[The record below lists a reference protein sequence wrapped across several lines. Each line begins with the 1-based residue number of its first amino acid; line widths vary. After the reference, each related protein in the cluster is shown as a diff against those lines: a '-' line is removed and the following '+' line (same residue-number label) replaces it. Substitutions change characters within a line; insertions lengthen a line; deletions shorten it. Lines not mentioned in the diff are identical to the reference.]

1 MEGLLGN
8 VEQWINNAPA
18 LAFLGVF
25 IGGIISSTSPC
36 VLALIPLS
44 IGYVGGYA
52 EGSTRKAIFYSLMF
66 MLGLTATF
74 VILGGIAAYVG
85 GLFGL
90 QGRVWYFIL
99 AGAAFLV
106 GLNLVG
112 LLKFELPWLKRIK
125 VKKTGIWGAL
135 LLGFLFG
142 IASSPCAAPILAL
155 ILAFAATTKNIPYGM
170 GLLLTYAV
178 GHWVL
183 VFAAGVSTA
192 FAQKLISSEKT
203 ERVNRIIK
211 LVAGILLFGVG
222 LYFIYLGV

>member
-8 VEQWINNAPA
+8 VEQWISNAPL
-18 LAFLGVF
+18 LAFVGVF

-52 EGSTRKAIFYSLMF
+52 GGSTKKAILCSLMF
-66 MLGLTATF
+66 VLGLTLTF
-74 VILGGIAAYVG
+74 VVLGGVAAYLG

-112 LLKFELPWLKRIK
+112 LLKFEIPWLKRIK
-125 VKKTGIWGAL
+125 VKRTGLWGAL
-135 LLGFLFG
+135 LLGLLFG

-183 VFAAGVSTA
+183 IFAAGISTA
-192 FAQKLISSEKT
+192 FAQKFISSEKT
-203 ERVNRIIK
+203 GKVNKIIK

-222 LYFIYLGV
+222 LYFVYLGV